1 MTKENTAVA
10 KQEST
15 AVDKAELAGMFDLKE
30 NMAGVE
36 ARLPQ
41 IKIIHQAQ
49 MFEFPDGEKH
59 ATFRGTILDISRV
72 NAWWEQSFDETGG
85 GVPPDC
91 FSMDGVTPDPFSGKR
106 QNKECRSCGQN
117 AFGSDGGRGKA
128 CKNMKRVH
136 ILLEGEMLPHRLTIP
151 PSNLKAIDLYVSLL
165 TSKGIPYQLVTTEF
179 ALNKAKNKD
188 GITYAEIQMKN
199 VGVTDSLE
207 EARRV
212 KELRNEFLGVMRGQ
226 EIKVDEE
233 L

>member
-1 MTKENTAVA
+1 MAKEQAVQ
-10 KQEST
+10 KRESM
-15 AVDKAELAGMFDLKE
+15 DMELAGMFDLKD

-41 IKIIHQAQ
+41 IGIIHQAQ

-59 ATFRGTILDISRV
+59 ASFTGTILDISRI

-91 FSMDGVTPDPFSGKR
+91 FSMDGITPDPFSGNR
-106 QNKECRSCGQN
+106 QNSECRSCTQN
-117 AFGSDGGRGKA
+117 SFGSDGGRGKA

-151 PSNLKAIDLYVSLL
+151 PSNLKAVDLYVSLL
-165 TSKGIPYQLVTTEF
+165 TSKGIPYQLVKTEF
-179 ALNKAKNKD
+179 SLGKAKNKD

-199 VGVTDSLE
+199 IGTTDSVE
-207 EARRV
+207 EARRI
-212 KELRNEFLGVMRGQ
+212 KAIRDEFLGVMRGQ
-226 EIKVDEE
+226 EIKAEEE